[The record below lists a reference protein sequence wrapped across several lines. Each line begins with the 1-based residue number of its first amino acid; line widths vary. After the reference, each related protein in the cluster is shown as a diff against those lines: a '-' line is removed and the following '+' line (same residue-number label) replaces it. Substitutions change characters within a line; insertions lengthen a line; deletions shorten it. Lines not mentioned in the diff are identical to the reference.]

1 MSWIDDVIN
10 EGRRSLKSSNQEMME
25 EYIKSA
31 VERMSF
37 EGVPEPKNGLIYYR
51 QQMAVISA
59 TGCQI
64 FPPYPTK
71 EDIKND
77 VQKILGKLE
86 EWKKMMLD
94 PTSKAGKHSIEN
106 HNININTNSLNAQA
120 ASSSFSSVQID
131 LSITIEAIE
140 SSDLSE
146 DQIKELKALMLDLSA
161 AKGKDA
167 KTIAEKLKD
176 ALDIAKSSAGAAKA
190 VLEFAVPIIQNIQ

>member
-1 MSWIDDVIN
+1 
-10 EGRRSLKSSNQEMME
+10 
-25 EYIKSA
+25 
-31 VERMSF
+31 
-37 EGVPEPKNGLIYYR
+37 
-51 QQMAVISA
+51 
-59 TGCQI
+59 
-64 FPPYPTK
+64 
-71 EDIKND
+71 
-77 VQKILGKLE
+77 
-86 EWKKMMLD
+86 MMLD

-106 HNININTNSLNAQA
+106 HNININNNSLNAQA